1 MFLLPV
7 PGVHRVDPR
16 VRHLRGRVRV
26 RCDGWGDGRANRAS
40 ATRAR
45 TSSGVGGSFELDAR
59 RRRVGEVR
67 GRIARGADAGRGR
80 TLRRRARRVEKPAS
94 LSSRGRGKKARDGR
108 VGARTRHPARL
119 PRDGA
124 LGHRAD
130 AAQVARQRSGGSE
143 DTGHGF
149 ARRAC
154 EARVTVARAR
164 APLRSTSR
172 GSSLRS
178 RPSSWLDL
186 AETSGAK
193 IISLARPLGSLQ
205 RRRRSVRPRTRSS

>member
-1 MFLLPV
+1 M
-7 PGVHRVDPR
+7 GG
-16 VRHLRGRVRV
+16 GRR
-26 RCDGWGDGRANRAS
+26 RANRAS

-154 EARVTVARAR
+154 GARATVARAR
-164 APLRSTSR
+164 APLRST
-172 GSSLRS
+172 SSLRS

>member
-1 MFLLPV
+1 M
-7 PGVHRVDPR
+7 GG
-16 VRHLRGRVRV
+16 GRR
-26 RCDGWGDGRANRAS
+26 RANRAS

-154 EARVTVARAR
+154 GARVTVARAR
-164 APLRSTSR
+164 APLRST
-172 GSSLRS
+172 SSLRS

-193 IISLARPLGSLQ
+193 IISLALPFGSLQ